1 MLNELPYRILRKLLP
16 PSYRPLLGT
25 PSVRRHMRLVRRN
38 MEPLRMEP
46 PTSQLRQLFNS
57 SATVL
62 PGQRRSGPIWAVSM
76 FKNETEMLPFV
87 LDHLLDQGIDMIL
100 IADNLS
106 DDGTSEAL
114 VELARERPLHIV
126 NDSLVAYY
134 QAEKMT
140 LLSHMA
146 IAEGASWIIP
156 FDADEIWSAPGS
168 TVGQLLRSSRQD
180 VLVAD
185 IYEYMP
191 TESDPTADE
200 QPDPFRRLQWRT
212 AEPTEHKK
220 VAFRSHALARLH
232 QGNHDVDRP
241 GIRGTGLEVLHF
253 PYRTMDQFIAKMRQ
267 GAAAMSDTDL
277 SDKSCTHWRSSTG
290 LDDDEMRSM
299 WELWRASRP
308 LVKHPAPLRGR
319 GISH

>member
-1 MLNELPYRILRKLLP
+1 M
-16 PSYRPLLGT
+16 S
-25 PSVRRHMRLVRRN
+25 LVRRN
-38 MEPLRMEP
+38 MEPLRMQP
-46 PTSQLRQLFNS
+46 PTSRLRRMLNS

-106 DDGTSEAL
+106 DDGTSELL
-114 VELARERPLHIV
+114 VELARDRPLHVV

-146 IAEGASWIIP
+146 IAEGASWIVP

-185 IYEYMP
+185 MYEYIP
-191 TESDPTADE
+191 DESDPAADE
-200 QPDPFRRLQWRT
+200 QPDPFLRLRWRT
-212 AEPTEHKK
+212 AEPTEHNK

-253 PYRTMDQFIAKMRQ
+253 PYRSIGQFITKMRQ
-267 GAAAMSDTDL
+267 GAVAMSDTDL
-277 SDKSCTHWRSSTG
+277 SAKSCAHWRSSTG

-308 LVKHPAPLRGR
+308 LVEHPAPLRGY
-319 GISH
+319 GTSP